1 MVNTVVWLHIL
12 GPYWCVCV
20 SLFGSSLLPNSATT
34 YPQAHQRK
42 CFSRRPCPD
51 ECSHCRKIEQQADSP
66 RVRRVAAATA
76 NKWDRQA
83 LRREQLADDNLE
95 TLLQDMEAGQR
106 LEWRDINDWG
116 SI

>member
-1 MVNTVVWLHIL
+1 
-12 GPYWCVCV
+12 
-20 SLFGSSLLPNSATT
+20 
-34 YPQAHQRK
+34 
-42 CFSRRPCPD
+42 
-51 ECSHCRKIEQQADSP
+51 
-66 RVRRVAAATA
+66 VRRVAAATA